1 MKKINAVILI
11 VMMMAAGTAR
21 AQYTQDKPNVEF
33 MFKVEAGYMHYVGNY
48 GSPTKEEANPN
59 IKVPGT
65 GYNLNNAE
73 EGMGLNVMAGVNIS
87 QDFFLGGGLGY
98 TLCARLSPMQ
108 FDRSSNMAVAFI
120 DMDYRPVGDTWAPMV
135 GARLGGSFLMNPN
148 NYGNTIAPLAE
159 VYGGLNWFYD
169 HALQQMDRN
178 YHSLFVETGVQF
190 TQGTVC
196 VPIRVGWRW

>member
-108 FDRSSNMAVAFI
+108 FDRSNVVVDEI
-120 DMDYRPVGDTWAPMV
+120 
-135 GARLGGSFLMNPN
+135 LQPN
-148 NYGNTIAPLAE
+148 EICL
-159 VYGGLNWFYD
+159 
-169 HALQQMDRN
+169 
-178 YHSLFVETGVQF
+178 
-190 TQGTVC
+190 
-196 VPIRVGWRW
+196 IRILYIGEDA